1 MQSEPLTG
9 RELDA
14 EVERRVFERAVE
26 PGEDPASPYPYSA
39 DLPRYCA
46 DIAAAWEV
54 VERIGELED
63 RRPGIS
69 GTFTEQL
76 DRSLLQMGGPTTLW
90 VLFYGHVSAPERIC
104 RAALAAIGTDQNGLI
119 LGPDPVQLDA

>member
-26 PGEDPASPYPYSA
+26 PGE

-104 RAALAAIGTDQNGLI
+104 CAALAAIGTDQNGLI
-119 LGPDPVQLDA
+119 LGPEPVQIDA